1 VGSSRGQVK
10 AHTLALLSKHNK
22 KETNNA
28 RLVKTAITISLT
40 NSNLSRHNIA
50 EELLFYYVK

>member
-10 AHTLALLSKHNK
+10 THTLALLSKDNE
-22 KETNNA
+22 KETNSA

-40 NSNLSRHNIA
+40 NSNLSRHDIA
-50 EELLFYYVK
+50 EELQFFYVK